1 MNNKKIETIAIIIAE
16 KVNDHIK
23 ILSKGYEESCG
34 DDLLTTEQVC
44 KKLHISRATLY
55 RHRRAGLIT
64 PTCYVGRKP
73 LYSNK
78 SLIKNYK

>member
-1 MNNKKIETIAIIIAE
+1 MKKILNEIAIIIAE

-23 ILSKGYEESCG
+23 LFSKGNEESCD

-78 SLIKNYK
+78 SIIKNYE

>member
-1 MNNKKIETIAIIIAE
+1 MKKILNEIAIIIAE

-23 ILSKGYEESCG
+23 ILSKGDEESCD

-78 SLIKNYK
+78 SLIKNYE